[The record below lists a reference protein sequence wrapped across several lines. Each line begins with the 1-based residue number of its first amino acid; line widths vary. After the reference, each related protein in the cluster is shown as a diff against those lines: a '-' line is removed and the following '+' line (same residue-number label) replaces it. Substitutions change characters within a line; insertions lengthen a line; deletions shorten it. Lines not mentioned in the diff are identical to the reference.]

1 VGLPAIPRIAV
12 MAVALGIAALALFFL
27 PAFLGLGGS
36 NPGGGP
42 SPTPSASPPAS
53 VEPTPTAVPTPVV
66 YVIKKGDTLSKIATA
81 NGLTLAELM
90 AANPAIKDPNKISE
104 GQQIVIPPPPG
115 PIGGSAA
122 PSGSAAP

>member
-1 VGLPAIPRIAV
+1 

-27 PAFLGLGGS
+27 PALLGLGGS
-36 NPGGGP
+36 NPGSGGG
-42 SPTPSASPPAS
+42 SPTPSASPSAS
-53 VEPTPTAVPTPVV
+53 VEPTPTPAPTPVT

-90 AANPAIKDPNKISE
+90 AANPAIKDPNRISE
-104 GQQIVIPPPPG
+104 GQQIVIPPPPDQQPG